1 VPEKNNHEK
10 STVVFIL
17 AESLSSFQ
25 PDTSTDLL
33 FLNDFIPK
41 FEKVAHSKRLE
52 TVRLF
57 NRSDFSENLRIDRG
71 SQAFLFCDPI
81 LVSEPHIRNSAY
93 IWHKS
98 LPDKNHPLYNYLLA
112 CLTAAGS
119 FFFLNKQLYEQAKRF
134 VFLADKFIL
143 TSPEKTET
151 SSEPSPQV
159 YIFPP
164 VKATESLHLPG
175 FQFKPLTINLNSESL
190 FKKTSIEL
198 IAEIIS
204 EPGILLY
211 LFHESFDY
219 LINFFILKGFS
230 VATTN
235 PIVAQTFKGS
245 VYFENMTKI
254 PDALKMASRVKKTEG
269 LKFDDAFLDYLNN
282 KILEHLTR
290 C

>member
-1 VPEKNNHEK
+1 MPEKNNHEK

-25 PDTSTDLL
+25 PETSTDVL

-52 TVRLF
+52 TVRLL
-57 NRSDFSENLRIDRG
+57 NRSDFSENLRTDRG

-143 TSPEKTET
+143 TSPEKIET

-175 FQFKPLTINLNSESL
+175 FQFKPLTINLNSGSL
-190 FKKTSIEL
+190 FKKPSIEL

-290 C
+290 S